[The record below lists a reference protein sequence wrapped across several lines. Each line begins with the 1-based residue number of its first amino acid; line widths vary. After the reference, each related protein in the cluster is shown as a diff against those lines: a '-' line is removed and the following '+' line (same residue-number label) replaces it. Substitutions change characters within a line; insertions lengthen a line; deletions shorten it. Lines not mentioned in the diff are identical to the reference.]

1 MIIYS
6 VSNNDSNNLF
16 DRFKSLND
24 NDKIFIAFVAIA
36 GEGFE
41 KSEFINTINYF
52 KVLKYKNKSD
62 LSLAFSR
69 LRKEGLLIY
78 DNNWTCNHT
87 IIGMIINYAEKSNYY
102 SKEIVEKIL
111 RFNSSREYS
120 YLRDNSIIKMML
132 LRISIIKSDAELF
145 MVAKNEYES
154 GFSFIDA
161 PFEIALT
168 RSVIPILTYTFDTNL
183 FESIPEIYR
192 PGIIRGVF
200 YRYISNKPVM
210 LKLYN
215 YIYNTEQNQIYN
227 GELNDCWFLLLFAG
241 VDYSELKQIKS
252 KYIDMAG
259 FVEHLLEGDT
269 SEAINLAREFAPQYH
284 KAVGSRKKVVH
295 GFLGVFYCIVL
306 LLDDDKKSN
315 SIVSSYIKGGIKYGD
330 DFIGSFYNVLDGYY
344 KYLQNDR
351 FNAERL
357 IKEAVFNDNF
367 PYLSVFAQSVNAW
380 TDIKI
385 FPDSGEKFNSENI
398 NFYSEWE
405 LNEIKVICK
414 DLDFSNHT
422 FENSY
427 KSSLADLVKPKEE
440 WENVVNAIKNLKL
453 ERDKK
458 EKSEDATSRLIWEV
472 NFEHGI
478 LMPYEQKR
486 SAKGWSAGRKV
497 SLTRIM
503 KKQLDCMTDKDIGI
517 ADNAINVYRGYYEE
531 NVNISFSSAL
541 PFLVGHP
548 NLYMLKNRD
557 LNLELV
563 KSKPEIDITQE
574 GDFVI
579 ISFSPEIFLS
589 TTNIIAESIT
599 RYRWIEVT
607 YNQVMIG
614 KALGRKSPVKIP
626 LSQIEAIHDI
636 IDVVNPYTEIN
647 STITHKDTEKIDGNT
662 DIIIQIVPYGE
673 GLKAKLLVRPLTNEG
688 SYFSPGDGKGSYIT
702 KYGDNQVQVVRD
714 LDKEKEGAI
723 QIINLIPAFDEMVYT
738 TDTITIDD
746 VGDSLQLLLDI
757 REKTPDIA
765 VEWPEGQKFNLV
777 KIVSSDSA
785 HLSISKVSNWF
796 DLSGEVKISE
806 DEVISMQQF
815 LKMTG
820 ESKGRFMTLTD
831 DRFIALTDE
840 FRKRINELYA
850 FAEIKNDEIKVHHS
864 VGELLTPLADSA
876 GSVNADKEWKDH
888 IKRIEQI
895 DAMVPVIPSTLQA
908 ELRPYQ
914 IEGYNWMS
922 KLDSLGLGCCLAD
935 DMGLGKTVQALAMIL
950 SKAQN
955 GPTLVVSPASVCANW
970 RSEIVRF
977 APSLNIID
985 FKSSNRKTKLNKLTA
1000 FDVIVVSYGLMQSN
1014 TELFTDKQW
1023 TTVVLDEA
1031 HAIKNRQTKR
1041 AKAVM
1046 QLEADF
1052 RLITTGTPIQNHLGE
1067 LWSLFNFI
1075 NPGLLGN
1082 EQSFTHRFV
1091 AADSDAERRQKQ
1103 LYLKKLINPFI
1114 LRRNKNMVL
1123 DDLPQKTEITINV
1136 EMSEQEM
1143 AFYETLRRESVDL
1156 LESESDNGSEHMRV
1170 LAEITKLRKASCNP
1184 QLIIPDSDIPS
1195 AKLEQLER
1203 IIDDL
1208 IDNRHKALVFSQ
1220 FVSHLSLIET
1230 LLKKKGI
1237 NYQYLDGKTT
1247 LKEREKRINSF
1258 QAGEGELFLISLKAG
1273 GVGLNLTAADYV
1285 IHMDPWWNPAVEDQA
1300 SDRAH
1305 RIGQERP
1312 VTVYR
1317 LVSKGTIEER
1327 IINLHTDKR
1336 DLADSLLEGTD
1347 VSAKITA
1354 KDLIELMKSPIDK
1367 QKKEQ

>member
-6 VSNNDSNNLF
+6 VTNNDFINLF
-16 DRFKSLND
+16 ESFKSLKEND
-24 NDKIFIAFVAIA
+24 RKLIAFAALA

-41 KSEFINTINYF
+41 KNEFISTINYF
-52 KVLKYKNKSD
+52 NVLRYKNKSD
-62 LSLAFSR
+62 ISLAFGR
-69 LRKEGLLIY
+69 LRKKELLIY
-78 DNNWTCNHT
+78 DNSWTCNDLIVSRVIEYAEENGYYGDNLAT
-87 IIGMIINYAEKSNYY
+87 IIIDHFNTGLSFALSN
-102 SKEIVEKIL
+102 ST
-111 RFNSSREYS
+111 
-120 YLRDNSIIKMML
+120 IKMIL
-132 LRISIIKSDAELF
+132 LRYSLLKRDKRLLF
-145 MVAKNEYES
+145 ESKKAYES
-154 GFSFIDA
+154 GFGFIDD
-161 PFEIALT
+161 PFEVAIVIAVTPMLAY
-168 RSVIPILTYTFDTNL
+168 SFDSDL
-183 FESIPEIYR
+183 FEFIPEIYR
-192 PGIIRGVF
+192 PGIFRRLF

-215 YIYNTEQNQIYN
+215 YIYNTEQNKIYN
-227 GELNDCWFLLLFAG
+227 GELNDCWFLFLFG
-241 VDYSELKQIKS
+241 GLDYSELKQIKS

-259 FVEHLLEGDT
+259 FVEHLIEGDV
-269 SEAINLAREFAPQYH
+269 SEAVNLAREFAPQYH
-284 KAVGSRKKVVH
+284 KAAGSRKKVVH
-295 GFLGVFYCIVL
+295 GFLGVFYCLAL
-306 LLDDDKKSN
+306 LLDNDKKSD
-315 SIVSSYIKGGIKYGD
+315 STVGSYIKGGIKYSDG
-330 DFIGSFYNVLDGYY
+330 FVGSFYTVLDGYH

-357 IKEAVFNDNF
+357 IKEAVFNDSY
-367 PYLSVFAQSVNAW
+367 PYLSVFAQSVSVW

-385 FPDSGEKFNSENI
+385 FPDSGEKFNAENI

-405 LNEIKVICK
+405 LNELKTICK
-414 DLDFSNHT
+414 DINFSNHT

-453 ERDKK
+453 KGDKK
-458 EKSEDATSRLIWEV
+458 KNSADVTSRLIWEV
-472 NFEHGI
+472 DFTHGI
-478 LMPYEQKR
+478 ILPYEQKKN
-486 SAKGWSAGRKV
+486 AKGWTAGRKV
-497 SLTRIM
+497 SLNRIM

-517 ADNAINVYRGYYEE
+517 ADNAIKAYGGYYGGEM
-531 NVNISFSSAL
+531 IDIDFASAL

-574 GDFVI
+574 GDSVI
-579 ISFSPEIFLS
+579 INFSPDLFTS
-589 TTNIIAESIT
+589 STNIIAESIT
-599 RYRWIEVT
+599 RYRWIEIT

-626 LSQIEAIHDI
+626 MSQIEAIHDI

-647 STITHKDTEKIDGNT
+647 STITHKDTERVDGNS

-688 SYFSPGDGKGSYIT
+688 SYFAPGDGKESYIT
-702 KYGDNQVQVVRD
+702 RYSDNQVLVVRD
-714 LDKEKEGAI
+714 LDKEKEGVN
-723 QIINLIPAFDEMVYT
+723 QIIALIPAFQEMIYT
-738 TDTITIDD
+738 TDTVTISD
-746 VGDSLQLLLDI
+746 VEDSLQMLLDI
-757 REKTPDIA
+757 REKTPDINI
-765 VEWPEGQKFNLV
+765 EWPEGQRFNLTKV
-777 KIVSSDSA
+777 LSSDSV

-820 ESKGRFMTLTD
+820 ESKGRFMALTD

-850 FAEIKNDEIKVHHS
+850 FAEIKNDEVKIHHS

-888 IKRIEQI
+888 IKRVEQI

-914 IEGYNWMS
+914 VEGYNWMS

-950 SKAQN
+950 SKAQD

-970 RSEIVRF
+970 RSEILRF

-985 FKSSNRKTKLNKLTA
+985 LKSGKRKSKLENLKA
-1000 FDVIVVSYGLMQSN
+1000 FDIVVISYGFMQSN
-1014 TELFTDKQW
+1014 TDVFTDKKW

-1041 AKAVM
+1041 AKAAM
-1046 QLEADF
+1046 QLDADF
-1052 RLITTGTPIQNHLGE
+1052 KLITTGTPIQNHLGE

-1075 NPGLLGN
+1075 NPGLLGS
-1082 EQSFTHRFV
+1082 EQSFAKKFV
-1091 AADSDAERRQKQ
+1091 TADSDEERRQKQ

-1136 EMSEQEM
+1136 EMSDKEM

-1156 LESESDNGSEHMRV
+1156 LDRESDGAEHMRV
-1170 LAEITKLRKASCNP
+1170 LAEITKLRMASCNP
-1184 QLIIPDSDIPS
+1184 QLIMPDSDIPS
-1195 AKLEQLER
+1195 AKLEQFER
-1203 IIDDL
+1203 IITDL
-1208 IDNRHKALVFSQ
+1208 IENRHKALVFSQ
-1220 FVSHLSLIET
+1220 FVTHLNIIEKM
-1230 LLKKKGI
+1230 LKQRGI

-1258 QAGEGELFLISLKAG
+1258 QAGEGDLFLISLKAG

-1285 IHMDPWWNPAVEDQA
+1285 IHMDPWWNPAIEDQA

-1354 KDLIELMKSPIDK
+1354 KDLIELMKQPSDK
-1367 QKKEQ
+1367 